1 MNFKWIVCVPLLLLL
16 AACQEEVKP
25 IEWWMEHSEEREEKL
40 EECKTDE
47 VSLNCEN
54 ARQAAFNI
62 RATGGNRE
70 TRERPT
76 IRLTQ

>member
-1 MNFKWIVCVPLLLLL
+1 MKFKWIACAALLPML

-25 IEWWMEHSEEREEKL
+25 VEWWMEHTEEREEKL

-47 VSLNCEN
+47 ISLNCEN
-54 ARQAAFNI
+54 ASQAAFNI

-70 TRERPT
+70 TRERPA